1 MIIPEEITI
10 LKHKDFT
17 HPKDDLLIVPKLI
30 KQPKRQVKLEIIIKD
45 QDLVCFQKIYTKFFK
60 DICYINT

>member
-17 HPKDDLLIVPKLI
+17 HPKDDLLIVLKLI
-30 KQPKRQVKLEIIIKD
+30 K
-45 QDLVCFQKIYTKFFK
+45 
-60 DICYINT
+60 